1 VVRSNGGEARVVT
14 IPNALS
20 LGRLLCVPV
29 FLWVLFA
36 RDNRAGAAWLLA
48 VLGATDW
55 VDGYIARRFDQVS
68 TVGKI
73 LDPTADRVLLVVGIV
88 AILVDGSAPIW
99 LGVAALAREVLVSAG
114 VLALA
119 AMGARR
125 VDVSWAGKCG
135 TFALMMAFPLF
146 LFANA
151 PNNSWEGPLRAVAW
165 GCALVGLAFAYW
177 SAFRYIPLGRAAL
190 RDGRGDRRGPTAP
203 DGGSGAGAG
212 RVGSTG

>member
-1 VVRSNGGEARVVT
+1 
-14 IPNALS
+14 ALS
-20 LGRLLCVPV
+20 FGRLLCVPL
-29 FLWVLFA
+29 FLWLLFG

-48 VLGATDW
+48 ALGATDW

-68 TVGKI
+68 TVGKV
-73 LDPTADRVLLVVGIV
+73 LDPVADRVLLLVGIV

-99 LGVAALAREVLVSAG
+99 LGVAVLARELLVSAG
-114 VLALA
+114 VLALT

-125 VDVSWAGKCG
+125 VDVSLAGKTG

-146 LFANA
+146 LVANA

-165 GCALVGLAFAYW
+165 GCAVVGLAFSYW
-177 SAFRYIPLGRAAL
+177 SAFAYIPLGRAAL
-190 RDGRGDRRGPTAP
+190 REGRGGRKPPADPE
-203 DGGSGAGAG
+203 GGSAAGAG